1 MTVVV
6 ATQGQKGSQ
15 LGPNNPRKLYA
26 AVGTALMNEP
36 VA

>member
-1 MTVVV
+1 MTAIYMVL
-6 ATQGQKGSQ
+6 QYESHKFH
-15 LGPNNPRKLYA
+15 A